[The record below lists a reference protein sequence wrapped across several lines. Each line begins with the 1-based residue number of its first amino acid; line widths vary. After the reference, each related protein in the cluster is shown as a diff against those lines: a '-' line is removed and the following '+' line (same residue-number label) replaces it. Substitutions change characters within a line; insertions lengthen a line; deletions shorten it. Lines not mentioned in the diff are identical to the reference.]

1 MGMEYPWLQVFRGD
15 LAVSSP
21 VWFGVGGADGE
32 GSLRRA
38 LAFVPPHDPLL
49 IILDEPR

>member
-1 MGMEYPWLQVFRGD
+1 MEYPQLQVLRGD

-21 VWFGVGGADGE
+21 VWFGVGGADEE

-38 LAFVPPHDPLL
+38 LAFVPPRDPLL